1 MRDLP
6 TSPGELAEKSAGTC
20 FHADYS
26 SVEILPF
33 LETGSPIAQAGF
45 ELTIFCFSRLCNRH
59 FVCEV
64 DRGQAKR
71 DRASKPWFVMRKEKW
86 DLETLTA

>member
-20 FHADYS
+20 FHVDYS

-33 LETGSPIAQAGF
+33 LETESPIAQAGL
-45 ELTIFCFSRLCNRH
+45 ELTVLLFLPALQQALC
-59 FVCEV
+59 
-64 DRGQAKR
+64 
-71 DRASKPWFVMRKEKW
+71 M
-86 DLETLTA
+86 